1 MANKLLVALAV
12 MCIFGAAVVRGEF
25 DKAQAIE
32 KLKTKAEEC
41 KSEVG
46 ATDVDIEELVGR
58 KPASTMEGKCLRA
71 CLMKKFEVMDAS
83 GKFATE
89 VALKHAE
96 KVTDGNA
103 DKMKVASEIINACA
117 NIEVSSDPCQAAEDY
132 GKCFKQQANAH
143 GINEHYEY

>member
-1 MANKLLVALAV
+1 MAKLWVALAV
-12 MCIFGAAVVRGEF
+12 MCFVAAVVVRGEF

-32 KLKTKAEEC
+32 KLKSAAEEC

-46 ATDVDIEELVGR
+46 ATDADIEELVGR

-117 NIEVSSDPCQAAEDY
+117 NIEVSSDHCQAAEDY

-143 GINEHYEY
+143 GINEHYQY

>member
-1 MANKLLVALAV
+1 
-12 MCIFGAAVVRGEF
+12 
-25 DKAQAIE
+25 
-32 KLKTKAEEC
+32 EEC

-46 ATDVDIEELVGR
+46 ASDADIEELVGR
-58 KPASTMEGKCLRA
+58 KPATTMEGKCLRA
-71 CLMKKFEVMDAS
+71 CLMKKFDVMDVS

-89 VALKHAE
+89 AALKHAE

-117 NIEVSSDPCQAAEDY
+117 NIEVSSDHCQAAEEY

-143 GINEHYEY
+143 GINENYQY

>member
-1 MANKLLVALAV
+1 MAKFWVSLAV
-12 MCIFGAAVVRGEF
+12 MYIVGAVVVRGEF

-32 KLKTKAEEC
+32 KLKTKAQEC
-41 KSEVG
+41 KTEVG
-46 ATDVDIEELVGR
+46 ATDVDIEDLVGR
-58 KPASTMEGKCLRA
+58 KPASTMEGKCLRS

-83 GKFATE
+83 GKFVAE
-89 VALKHAE
+89 AALKHAE

-117 NIEVSSDPCQAAEDY
+117 NIDVSSDPCQAAEDY

-143 GINEHYEY
+143 GINENYQY

>member
-1 MANKLLVALAV
+1 MAKFWVPLAV
-12 MCIFGAAVVRGEF
+12 MCIIGAVSVRGEI
-25 DKAQAIE
+25 DKQQAIE
-32 KLKTKAEEC
+32 KLKTKAQEC
-41 KSEVG
+41 KTEVG

-71 CLMKKFEVMDAS
+71 CLMKKFEVMDGS
-83 GKFATE
+83 GKFVTE

-103 DKMKVASEIINACA
+103 DKMKVATEIINACA
-117 NIEVSSDPCQAAEDY
+117 NFEVSSDHCQAAEEY